1 MVRITPYRAIV
12 AFCDALRNGKGA
24 KYSFK
29 EANEVMK
36 RLTLTS
42 LVAIALLTGCSNKEP
57 VIPDVPASEL
67 YQEAV
72 VSLNDGNWNTAIK
85 QLEALDSRYPFGAY
99 SEQVQLD
106 LVYAYYKNKD
116 YTLAIA
122 TIDRFIRINP
132 SYPQM
137 DWVMYMRGLTYMA
150 QDSSLLHDMMNLD
163 RSDRDPEPARQ
174 AFTDFR
180 VLLQRFPNSQ
190 YAKDTQQRMI
200 ALKNRIA
207 DYELATADFYLR
219 REAWVAVI
227 NRSQELQKQFPDTE
241 AARKSLLLMKQAYE
255 ALNME
260 KPAKNTAELIAK
272 NPI

>member
-42 LVAIALLTGCSNKEP
+42 LVALSLLIGCSNKEP
-57 VIPDVPASEL
+57 TIPDVPASEL

-72 VSLNDGNWNTAIK
+72 LSLNDGNWNTAIK

-99 SEQVQLD
+99 SKQVQLD
-106 LVYAYYKNKD
+106 LIYAYYKNND
-116 YTLAIA
+116 YPLAIA

-132 SYPQM
+132 SYNQM
-137 DWVMYMRGLTYMA
+137 DWVMYMRGLAYMA

-180 VLLQRFPNSQ
+180 ILLERFPKST
-190 YAKDTQQRMI
+190 YAKDAQKRMV

-207 DYELATADFYLR
+207 DYELSTADFYLR
-219 REAWVAVI
+219 REAWIAVI
-227 NRSQELQKQFPDTE
+227 NRCQDLQKQFPDTK
-241 AARKSLLLMKQAYE
+241 AARKSLILMKQAYD

-260 KPAKNTAELIAK
+260 KPAQRTAELIQK